1 MKHEHSYPAFQS
13 YKAVIDGTPD
23 LHAQWL
29 TYWVVNSYFTVF
41 EYFADIG
48 LAWIPFYYEGKVALL
63 IWLVAPRF
71 NGALKLYNRFINPY
85 LEKYENDIDTGL
97 IKVQEKGSAQIKEL
111 AKGAIER
118 IQKKTQAMVPAEER
132 DKIIGN
138 LIMDATTIILQQQ
151 QGSSQPSE
159 NNKQSSTTITTA
171 KMETA
176 VEAVSIN
183 KTSSAATLVVNKEKN
198 VVETIA
204 VFDRKDT
211 KEEADVNELD
221 ESIARLHHRESSAIS
236 LSQFRDSFDEDD

>member
-1 MKHEHSYPAFQS
+1 M
-13 YKAVIDGTPD
+13 VNGTPD
-23 LHAQWL
+23 LQAQWL

-48 LAWIPFYYEGKVALL
+48 LAWIPFYYEGKVAFL

-85 LEKYENDIDTGL
+85 LEKYENDIDTSL
-97 IKVQEKGSAQIKEL
+97 IKVQEKGSTQFKEL
-111 AKGAIER
+111 ARGAIER

-132 DKIIGN
+132 NKIISN

-159 NNKQSSTTITTA
+159 KDKQSTTN
-171 KMETA
+171 METI
-176 VEAVSIN
+176 VEAVAI
-183 KTSSAATLVVNKEKN
+183 KETSSATTLVVNKEKN
-198 VVETIA
+198 TVETM
-204 VFDRKDT
+204 VVDKKGT
-211 KEEADVNELD
+211 KEETDINEFD
-221 ESIARLHHRESSAIS
+221 ESFSRLQHRESSAIS